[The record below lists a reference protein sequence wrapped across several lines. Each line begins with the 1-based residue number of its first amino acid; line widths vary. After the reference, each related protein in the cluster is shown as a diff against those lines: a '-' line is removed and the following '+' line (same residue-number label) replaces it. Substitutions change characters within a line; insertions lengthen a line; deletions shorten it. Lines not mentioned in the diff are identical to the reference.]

1 MKIKPIVLLAL
12 CVLIAQ
18 QLTAQQPLPILK
30 TNSNVVSI
38 RDGKNY
44 RKNTWKLTPQAKLD
58 IYYTG
63 LPQKEGKVT
72 FISDIDSISFNV
84 KYGKTYDFIVLLNNK
99 DTCYTRISANYDGIN
114 SPIKIK
120 KQTNSSDTI
129 PFTLHNSRIY
139 LNGQVNGKKN
149 LSFQL
154 DLGAGATCINYKSVA
169 KAGIKFDGKT
179 LVTNSHGTNE
189 EPTSNKNAISIAG
202 LRWEDVPMVQVKNMN
217 NDEDVIIGNSLFA
230 DKIIE
235 LNYDLKILIVHDQ
248 LPNITNGYTKHDVI
262 FEQHR
267 PSIQATIHV
276 NGKDYTDWFLFDTG
290 RAGTMVIG
298 KSFVTKFGLWDKFK
312 TILSLGDKKIVVIPK
327 TTIGK
332 LSFTDIVTNAQSPK
346 SNSERPTLLGN
357 ELLNHFNVVLDN
369 VNGIIYLKPNSLQ
382 KKNYADLNELKAT
395 ALYLFIGTLLLIAA
409 LVICIRKWVKYWKAS
424 KTKK

>member
-1 MKIKPIVLLAL
+1 MKIKSIILVALSLLTT
-12 CVLIAQ
+12 
-18 QLTAQQPLPILK
+18 QLAAQQPLPILK

-38 RDGKNY
+38 RDGKVY
-44 RKNTWKLTPQAKLD
+44 RKNTWTLTPKVKPD
-58 IYYTG
+58 IYYTR

-72 FISDIDSISFNV
+72 FISDIDSISFDV
-84 KYGKTYDFIVLLNNK
+84 KYGKTYDFILLLNQK
-99 DTCYTRISANYDGIN
+99 DTCYTRISANYEGIN

-120 KQTNSSDTI
+120 KDNTKADTI
-129 PFTLHNSRIY
+129 PFTIHNSRIY

-149 LSFQL
+149 ISFQF
-154 DLGAGATCINYKSVA
+154 DLGAGGTCINYQSVA

-202 LRWEDVPMVQVKNMN
+202 LRWENVHMVQVKNMN

-235 LNYDLKILIVHDQ
+235 LNYDQKILIIHAQ
-248 LPNITNGYTKHDVI
+248 LPNVSNGYTKHDVV

-267 PSIQATIHV
+267 PSIEATINV

-298 KSFVTKFGLWDKFK
+298 KSFVTKFSLWDKFK
-312 TILSLGDKKIVVIPK
+312 TILSLGDKKIVIIPK

-369 VNGIIYLKPNSLQ
+369 VNGLIYLKPNSLQ
-382 KKNYADLNELKAT
+382 KKTYSDLNELKTT
-395 ALYLFIGTLLLIAA
+395 ALYLLIGALLLITA
-409 LVICIRKWVKYWKAS
+409 LVICMRKWINYWKAA